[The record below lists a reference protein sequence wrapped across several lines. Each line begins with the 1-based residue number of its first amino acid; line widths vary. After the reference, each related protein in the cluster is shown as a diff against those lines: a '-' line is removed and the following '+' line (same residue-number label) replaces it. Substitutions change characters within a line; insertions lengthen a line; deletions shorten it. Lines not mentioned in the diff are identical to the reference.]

1 MIVKVI
7 KKLTICVLLLSSTYV
22 MAQQEPQFTQYMY
35 NPTSVNPAYA
45 GARDALSVFGHYRT
59 QWVGV
64 EGAPQ
69 TINFSAH
76 TPLYNSRVGLGISFQ
91 NDVLGAM
98 DENTLAVDFSYTIDL
113 SRDFRLAFGLK
124 ASANLLNVDYDKL
137 TIADPTE
144 IGDNIENQFTPNIG
158 AGLFL
163 YSDRTYVGISTP
175 LLLSTTRYDDNIKST
190 MSQKV
195 HIYATAG
202 HVFDLSREVKFKPAV
217 IAKVVSGAPLQLD
230 ATANFLLFDK
240 LTLGAAYRWDAAFS
254 GLVGFQLTDQVFIG
268 YSYDADTKPLANYS
282 SGSHEFLVRFELF
295 NRHNRVVS
303 PRFF

>member
-1 MIVKVI
+1 MILKAI
-7 KKLTICVLLLSSTYV
+7 KKITVCVLMMSSGYV

-69 TINFSAH
+69 TLNFSAH

-98 DENTLAVDFSYTIDL
+98 DENTLAIDFSYTIDV

-124 ASANLLNVDYDKL
+124 GSANLLNVDYGKL

-144 IGDNIENQFTPNIG
+144 VGENIESKFTPNIG

-163 YSDRTYVGISTP
+163 YSDKTYVGVSVP
-175 LLLSTTRYDDNIKST
+175 MFLSTTRYDDNIRST
-190 MSQKV
+190 MSQKA
-195 HIYATAG
+195 HIYA
-202 HVFDLSREVKFKPAV
+202 
-217 IAKVVSGAPLQLD
+217 
-230 ATANFLLFDK
+230 
-240 LTLGAAYRWDAAFS
+240 
-254 GLVGFQLTDQVFIG
+254 
-268 YSYDADTKPLANYS
+268 
-282 SGSHEFLVRFELF
+282 
-295 NRHNRVVS
+295 
-303 PRFF
+303 